1 MSQVPGT
8 SFEEQAAALLA
19 QIADLVLDGR
29 RDWGTLERLQAALH
43 PTFGGPSPVAP
54 IVDEVAKFAPLTIE
68 DSIRSIYS
76 DKIHEALAASM
87 SLPLFSTTPP
97 ESPVDG
103 TLWVDTSSDMHART
117 YNGSQ
122 WTYLKKSPKPKRK
135 H

>member
-1 MSQVPGT
+1 MST
-8 SFEEQAAALLA
+8 SPSFGEQAAELLA
-19 QIADLVLDGR
+19 QIADLVLDGE
-29 RDWGTLERLQAALH
+29 DWATLERLQAALH

-76 DKIHEALAASM
+76 DEIRKQLDASM
-87 SLPLFSTTPP
+87 SLPLFSPTPP

-103 TLWVDTSSDMHART
+103 TMWVDTSSDMHART

-122 WTYLKKSPKPKRK
+122 WTFTTKGPKPKRK